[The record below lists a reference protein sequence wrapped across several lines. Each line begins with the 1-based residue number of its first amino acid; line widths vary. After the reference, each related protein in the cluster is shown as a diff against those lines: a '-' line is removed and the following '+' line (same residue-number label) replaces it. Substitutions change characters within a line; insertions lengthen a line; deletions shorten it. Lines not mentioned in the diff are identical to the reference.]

1 MVGWQWIAPG
11 RPFMDQVMEAAN
23 GLSLLNLVI
32 QGGSFAL
39 IAFAIVYLLP
49 RGATKLLEAHREAVT
64 TFHDAMTAFRTSQD
78 AVIKAF
84 RDEVEAVRTRADLR
98 AEKIADGLG
107 KQTESLNGL
116 REILSK
122 LL

>member
-1 MVGWQWIAPG
+1 VGWQWIAPG
-11 RPFMDQVMEAAN
+11 RPLVDYAMETPSSL
-23 GLSLLNLVI
+23 GLLNLVI

-64 TFHDAMTAFRTSQD
+64 TFQEAMAGFRSSQD

-84 RDEVEAVRTRADLR
+84 RDEVEAVRTRADQR
-98 AEKIADGLG
+98 AEKIAEGLAR
-107 KQTESLNGL
+107 QTESLNGL
-116 REILSK
+116 REVLAKK
-122 LL
+122 LF